1 MKQFFFLISVLTA
14 LFISGCKDNNP
25 TDPDIETE
33 IPAGYQ
39 LVWSDEFN
47 YTGLPDASKWSY
59 DIGGSG
65 WGNKEAQYYTGSR
78 LKNSEVKDGN
88 LYINAIKEDFEGKK
102 YTSARLVTRS
112 KGDWTYGRVEVKA
125 KLPDGIGM
133 WPAIW
138 MLPTDWEYGGHP
150 KSGEI
155 DIMENLGYIP
165 YFISATVHTQ
175 SYNFMTNTQKQAI
188 TGVPDCYLA
197 FHKYILEW
205 ENTELRF
212 YVDSKLHH
220 TFKNEGAGFQVWPF
234 DKRFYLI
241 LNVAVGGTF
250 GGAQGIDDNIFP
262 RSMVIDYVRIY
273 QKK

>member
-1 MKQFFFLISVLTA
+1 MKYFFFFFFVLIA
-14 LFISGCKDNNP
+14 FFIGGCKDNNP
-25 TDPDIETE
+25 KDLDADSE

-47 YTGLPDASKWSY
+47 YIGLPDASKWSY

-65 WGNKEAQYYTGSR
+65 WGNNEAQYYTGSR
-78 LKNSEVKDGN
+78 LKNSEVKGGY

-102 YTSARLVTRS
+102 YTSARLVTRT

-138 MLPTDWEYGGHP
+138 MLPTDWVYGGWP
-150 KSGEI
+150 DSGEI

-165 YFISATVHTQ
+165 YFISATVQTQ
-175 SYNFMTNTQKQAI
+175 SYNFRINSQKQAI
-188 TGVPDCYLA
+188 TGVPDCYST

-205 ENTELRF
+205 ESGEIRI
-212 YVDSKLHH
+212 YVDSQLYL
-220 TFKNEGAGFQVWPF
+220 TFKNQETGFEAWPF
-234 DKRFYLI
+234 DKQFHLI
-241 LNVAVGGTF
+241 LNVAIGGTF
-250 GGAQGIDDNIFP
+250 GGVQGIDDSIFP
-262 RSMVIDYVRIY
+262 RSMVIDYVRVY